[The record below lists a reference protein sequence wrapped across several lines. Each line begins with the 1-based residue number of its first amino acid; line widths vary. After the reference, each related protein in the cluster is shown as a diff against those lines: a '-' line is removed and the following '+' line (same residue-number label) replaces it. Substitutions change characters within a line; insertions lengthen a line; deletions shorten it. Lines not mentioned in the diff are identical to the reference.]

1 MLRCFDWLE
10 TDEWNLHG
18 AEQSNDEERVVSD
31 VDPLRISIH
40 QQKHKHVQGD
50 EIDNENVSSPG
61 RHLHKQKRKVVRWC
75 WSNQKGSLHRD
86 SACTQHFQGFV
97 FDFWTLTQ

>member
-40 QQKHKHVQGD
+40 QQKYKHVQGD

-61 RHLHKQKRKVVRWC
+61 
-75 WSNQKGSLHRD
+75 
-86 SACTQHFQGFV
+86 
-97 FDFWTLTQ
+97 